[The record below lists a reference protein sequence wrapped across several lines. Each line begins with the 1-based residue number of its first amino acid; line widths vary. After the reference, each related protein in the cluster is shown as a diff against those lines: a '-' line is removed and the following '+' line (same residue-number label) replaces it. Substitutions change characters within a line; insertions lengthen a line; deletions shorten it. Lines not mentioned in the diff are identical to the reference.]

1 VDQSHDEPVP
11 IVKNIIALSLVFIIA
26 QTFDE
31 TGFVSDLSRQ
41 GLVGFAN
48 LLGLASMD
56 RGYEIVL
63 GSLVVPWTDDC
74 SGINSLILLGALS
87 LWINRNNPFSIFSVT
102 RLLLV
107 LPLALFVNILRV
119 ASIATYRYVYY
130 PEWETPQLHYFI
142 GFFWLLPCLPLLVKN
157 FTQKPLGFWINTLY
171 LSTLLSLL
179 APLMA
184 NPGGIIVVI
193 CALLIMLQN
202 GYQPLQGARRLLVVP
217 WVIAGVAIAISV
229 SESLWIPWL
238 LLAPSFVNIN
248 QFKTFSAYPVLAG
261 TVTLI
266 TLNSDAQIVVCGFI
280 AVHIIVLFL
289 KSSQPSTTIDPEPHI
304 ARGLAAGITLLLA
317 FPFILP
323 SLVER
328 DHKFTPPPMGV
339 LAKKVE
345 FNSYEIKV
353 PGQAADIASFWYGP
367 FGDGRHHS
375 LISCMEFR
383 GVTLTQH
390 EDHDAVYTGD
400 DKWMVEYFIYEGELI
415 DNYYSYLLASV
426 FSFGDPGVHLIL
438 EVPED
443 EMTPAYF
450 KQQSI
455 ELAQQIAVLHEQ
467 RQAKF
472 NRTENLVVSK

>member
-1 VDQSHDEPVP
+1 
-11 IVKNIIALSLVFIIA
+11 
-26 QTFDE
+26 
-31 TGFVSDLSRQ
+31 
-41 GLVGFAN
+41 
-48 LLGLASMD
+48 
-56 RGYEIVL
+56 
-63 GSLVVPWTDDC
+63 
-74 SGINSLILLGALS
+74 
-87 LWINRNNPFSIFSVT
+87 
-102 RLLLV
+102 
-107 LPLALFVNILRV
+107 
-119 ASIATYRYVYY
+119 
-130 PEWETPQLHYFI
+130 
-142 GFFWLLPCLPLLVKN
+142 
-157 FTQKPLGFWINTLY
+157 
-171 LSTLLSLL
+171 
-179 APLMA
+179 
-184 NPGGIIVVI
+184 
-193 CALLIMLQN
+193 
-202 GYQPLQGARRLLVVP
+202 
-217 WVIAGVAIAISV
+217 
-229 SESLWIPWL
+229 
-238 LLAPSFVNIN
+238 
-248 QFKTFSAYPVLAG
+248 
-261 TVTLI
+261 
-266 TLNSDAQIVVCGFI
+266 
-280 AVHIIVLFL
+280 
-289 KSSQPSTTIDPEPHI
+289 
-304 ARGLAAGITLLLA
+304 
-317 FPFILP
+317 
-323 SLVER
+323 
-328 DHKFTPPPMGV
+328 MGV

-467 RQAKF
+467 REAKF